1 MHRVELVGR
10 EHLERLAEHP
20 EHRTNTIHRVKI
32 VVCVKQ
38 VGVLSDEIE
47 FTRDGTAVDPDFLER
62 ALNEWDACAIEEAL
76 VLREAHGGEVVAVS
90 LGDDDSEASAALR
103 RALAMGADRAVL
115 VESGEPDALAVA
127 RTLAA
132 IATAEVADLVL
143 CGVQSS
149 DEASG
154 AVGGAIAGFTGRPF
168 VGLAT
173 RVEREGGTLV
183 VHRELEGGLSEVI
196 ECDLPAVV
204 AVQTGINSPRYV
216 TFRQIKQAEA
226 QELAEAAA
234 VAGGRGQE
242 VRSLA
247 IPERGEGAEII
258 RGKASEI
265 AERIRAIIAERR
277 AS

>member
-1 MHRVELVGR
+1 M
-10 EHLERLAEHP
+10 
-20 EHRTNTIHRVKI
+20 KI

-47 FTRDGTAVDPDFLER
+47 FTRDGRAVDPDFLER

-90 LGDDDSEASAALR
+90 LGDDDSDAPAALR

-132 IATAEVADLVL
+132 IATAEAADLVL

-173 RVEREGGTLV
+173 RVERDGATLV
-183 VHRELEGGLSEVI
+183 VHRELEGGLTEVV

-226 QELAEAAA
+226 QELEPAEATVGA
-234 VAGGRGQE
+234 RGHE
-242 VRSLA
+242 VRGLA
-247 IPERGEGAEII
+247 IPERGEGAEMI
-258 RGKASEI
+258 RGKAADV
-265 AERIRAIIAERR
+265 AERIRAIVAERR
-277 AS
+277 SS